1 MTDNIMLQ
9 EAIGAVRKGQRMRAR
24 DLLTRL
30 LRADK
35 SNPEYWL
42 WMSAVVDSVKEQIY
56 CLESALRLDPN
67 NYAARQ
73 GLVLLGARPADKD
86 MIPTPPQRRQWQVA
100 LNEEPKATGIKG
112 LFANPVLRIPMMGA
126 LGLIVIGLIVA
137 GIFGFGSRR
146 QGSVAMRPTKTP
158 GPPPTFTSTPTSIPK
173 TLAVI
178 RVEVTPSPTFIGPT
192 PLWMLL
198 EATYTPTPMYV
209 ETPHPIS
216 EAYRAGQRAYEQ
228 GDLRAAL
235 DYLRQASRVEPEAA
249 DIYFYIGEIQRLQGA
264 NKAALDTY
272 DQAIEVNANFAPAY
286 LGRARAR
293 LALDPQA
300 DVLEDLDMAVSNDAG
315 YGEAFLERAGFLL
328 NQESIEEAQLEQALD
343 DLKQA
348 VQLLPD
354 APRLYYYRS
363 QAALIQDEPAS
374 AFKDAQK
381 ALELDRTLLPAYLL
395 LGQTAA
401 LNGANRTAIEA
412 LEAYTIYET
421 EDASAWS
428 ALGQAYYQSG
438 WNYYEEALK
447 ALDTAL
453 DLDNRLESAYYFRGL
468 TYLEMENG
476 QEAVNDLLAARR
488 FDSQSFSINLALG
501 EALMAAGRLNE
512 ARGQFTIALELAEDD
527 PQAVRA
533 HYRRAQVLEAMGN
546 PQAAMQDWQA
556 LLDLPEESVPVAWWR
571 LAEQRLEPTVTP
583 TPTITK
589 TPRTTPTATA
599 TKTPRASQT
608 ATATG
613 TPLSTRTAT
622 ATKSATARP
631 SATRT
636 TPTPDN

>member
-42 WMSAVVDSVKEQIY
+42 WMSAVVDSIKEQIY
-56 CLESALRLDPN
+56 CLESALRLDPD
-67 NYAARQ
+67 NYAAKQ
-73 GLVLLGARPADKD
+73 GLVLLGASPPDKD
-86 MIPTPPQRRQWQVA
+86 LVPSPPQRRQWQVA
-100 LNEEPKATGIKG
+100 LNDEPKATGIKG

-126 LGLIVIGLIVA
+126 LGLIVIGLILA

-146 QGSVAMRPTKTP
+146 QSSVAMRPTKTP

-178 RVEVTPSPTFIGPT
+178 RVEVTPSPTFVGPT

-209 ETPHPIS
+209 VTPHPIS
-216 EAYRAGQRAYEQ
+216 EAYRAGQRAFEN
-228 GDLRAAL
+228 GDLQSAL
-235 DYLRQASRVEPEAA
+235 DYLRQASQVEPNAA
-249 DIYFYIGEIQRLQGA
+249 DIHFYIGEIQRLLGE
-264 NKAALDTY
+264 NRAALDAY
-272 DQAIEVNANFAPAY
+272 DQAIEVNANFSPAY

-293 LALDPQA
+293 LALDPEA
-300 DVLEDLDMAVSNDAG
+300 NVLEDLNMAVSNDEG

-328 NQESIEEAQLEQALD
+328 LQESIDEQQLEQALD
-343 DLKQA
+343 DLEQA
-348 VQLLPD
+348 LQLLPD
-354 APRLYYYRS
+354 APLLYLYRS
-363 QAALIQDEPAS
+363 QAALLQDEQAN
-374 AFKDAQK
+374 AFTDAQK
-381 ALELDRTLLPAYLL
+381 AVELDRTLLPAYRL

-412 LEAYTIYET
+412 LETYTIYET
-421 EDASAWS
+421 EDASAWV

-438 WNYYEEALK
+438 KNYYEKALQ

-453 DLDNRLESAYYFRGL
+453 DLDNRLEDAYYFRGL

-476 QEAVNDLLAARR
+476 QEAVNDLLSARR
-488 FDSQSFSINLALG
+488 FDSRSFSINLALG

-512 ARGQFTIALELAEDD
+512 ARGQFTNALELAEDD

-533 HYRRAQVLEAMGN
+533 HYRRAQVLEALGN
-546 PQAAMQDWQA
+546 PQAAMPDWQA
-556 LLDLPEESVPVAWWR
+556 LLDLPEESVPVAWLRIAEER
-571 LAEQRLEPTVTP
+571 LAPTVTP
-583 TPTITK
+583 TATITN

-599 TKTPRASQT
+599 TKTPRPTQT
-608 ATATG
+608 ATATN
-613 TPLSTRTAT
+613 TPRPTRTAT
-622 ATKSATARP
+622 ATKTSTARP
-631 SATRT
+631 TATRT
-636 TPTPDN
+636 TPTPGN